1 MQSVKQYVY
10 VSNITIH
17 GYSNLFR
24 FEIHNVVHCEWDDWV
39 IGKCSK
45 SCGGG
50 MQKQT
55 RKVKHEAQFGG
66 EDCPGKHTLEI
77 SGNVQEC
84 PCSIEECPG
93 K

>member
-1 MQSVKQYVY
+1 MPSVKQYVCY
-10 VSNITIH
+10 GIATIR
-17 GYSNLFR
+17 GYSNLFC
-24 FEIHNVVHCEWDDWV
+24 FEIHNVVQCEWDDWV
-39 IGKCSK
+39 VGECSK
-45 SCGGG
+45 TCGGG
-50 MQKQT
+50 MQTQT

-77 SGNVQEC
+77 SCNVQEC